1 MLQPIAAWLV
11 ARPRN
16 AVMGL
21 AGTLMLPFAQL
32 LSGAVMVL
40 LVLYQGPARATIEA
54 IAATGLLAVIAL
66 LVSANPAQVL
76 VNGLITWLP
85 VLLLASLLRHWR
97 SVTLTLQVAVII
109 AVLVI
114 LAFYMLVQDPLE
126 FWKTVLNEL
135 APVFAQMGLQQQAE
149 VLLTQ
154 QDVIAPQMTILVVF
168 TSWSLYVVVL
178 LLGYAL
184 MQLLPGEDGRFGRFS
199 DLSFGRVIAIVMA
212 VISVL
217 AMLSGAAWLQNV
229 AFLMFA
235 VFWIQGLAIVHWL
248 YAEKRMP
255 VFALALVYVAL
266 PILNL
271 LLIVALAVA
280 GYTDAWFNYRQR
292 SESSN

>member
-11 ARPRN
+11 ARPHN
-16 AVMGL
+16 AILGL

-40 LVLYQGPARATIEA
+40 LVLYQGPARATLEA
-54 IAATGLLAVIAL
+54 IAASSLLAVIAL
-66 LVSANPAQVL
+66 LVSANPSQVL
-76 VNGLITWLP
+76 ANGLVTWLP

-97 SVTLTLQVAVII
+97 SVTLTLQVSVIV
-109 AVLVI
+109 AVLII
-114 LAFYMLVQDPLE
+114 LAFFTLVQDPLE
-126 FWKTVLNEL
+126 FWKTVLSEL
-135 APVFAQMGLQQQAE
+135 APVFAQMGMQQQAE

-154 QDVIAPQMTILVVF
+154 QDLIAPQMTILVAF

-184 MQLLPGEDGRFGRFS
+184 MQLLPGEGGRFGRFC
-199 DLSFGRVIAIVMA
+199 DLNFGRVLAIVMA
-212 VISVL
+212 VTSVL
-217 AMLSGAAWLQNV
+217 AMVSGAAWLQNI

-248 YAEKRMP
+248 YAEKRLP
-255 VFALALVYVAL
+255 GFALALVYAAL

-271 LLIVALAVA
+271 LLIVAFAVT
-280 GYTDAWFNYRQR
+280 GYTDAWFDYRRR
-292 SESSN
+292 SVRSN